1 MPTAGPLSLYRGYK
15 GPVVRV
21 AREVVAELI
30 RAAEAQREGRGR
42 DAGQSVRALS
52 LSVAEVKRR
61 CPGVRR
67 WPNSYRVCDENT
79 GYTHLTRKWGLFY
92 AYETEM
98 PKDRAPPSP
107 LPPTLLARGVR
118 IIFLYLAH
126 EMITE
131 ISEMFHFQASPLS
144 AGGGTPIRN
153 VHTPVGVAA
162 TPHGGERYIVGTHKS
177 THRLH
182 GGQAGRPTA
191 RYRNGVHTLHTFTKR
206 CHAKE
211 NTSLSPKNDSTRS
224 VRTTLPVGACV
235 VSSA

>member
-79 GYTHLTRKWGLFY
+79 ECGKFNTHLARKWGLFY

-162 TPHGGERYIVGTHKS
+162 TPHGGERYIVHI
-177 THRLH
+177 R
-182 GGQAGRPTA
+182 ARIDCMVGRPAGQRRDIETG
-191 RYRNGVHTLHTFTKR
+191 YIHYTLSR
-206 CHAKE
+206 CHAKK
-211 NTSLSPKNDSTRS
+211 TQ
-224 VRTTLPVGACV
+224 V
-235 VSSA
+235 